1 MKYISLLFLVLFP
14 LSFLFAKESKNNAKE
29 LLYGFAGKMNFDK
42 GWKLE
47 STGWKYD
54 EDKIQRINIGFR
66 VASVPDL
73 ETARSDI
80 LDLSQAFLS
89 YMNSNEKN
97 AQYFLKFPLSLEDL
111 NLNIA
116 YVDSD
121 GLFRKDGNICFVI
134 LNNSKLDFSKKGE
147 KKLDSIHQ
155 ESYADAIK
163 CVKCKET
170 RKWLKSPTPDDTQKA
185 RESSLKIF
193 SDE

>member
-14 LSFLFAKESKNNAKE
+14 LSFIFANESKNNAKE
-29 LLYGFAGKMNFDK
+29 LLYGFAGKMNLDK
-42 GWKLE
+42 GWKLK

-185 RESSLKIF
+185 RDSSLKIF